1 MRAEGSEFFENER
14 KRMEEKERPFA
25 VRAEASE
32 RARLGD
38 SSERATTSVQVF
50 DVGHATI
57 GGVFCGNF

>member
-1 MRAEGSEFFENER
+1 MNEQ
-14 KRMEEKERPFA
+14 KRMEEKEGSFA
-25 VRAEASE
+25 VRAETPE